1 MALSSRER
9 RCALRKIAE
18 DAKITDPE
26 LQDRIIANIEADERW
41 FLADLKG
48 HGQATPSK
56 LERDFKRIER
66 EAIQLLKALGLDQ
79 YDDPED
85 GLPLGPIR
93 NLLEFRL
100 SDENGARGE
109 RELRRLV
116 VAVGRLRDF
125 ARAERVAAEGN
136 KRKGNKRKAA
146 HHGDKALNNFIGQLL
161 QIYREAGKKPG
172 LSRHWKTKKPSG
184 PTLRY
189 VRACLELVKGD
200 NPNLAH
206 LIRNLSDKALASRI
220 QRAKKPENPYRPK

>member
-18 DAKITDPE
+18 DAKITDSE

-48 HGQATPSK
+48 VHRG
-56 LERDFKRIER
+56 
-66 EAIQLLKALGLDQ
+66 
-79 YDDPED
+79 
-85 GLPLGPIR
+85 
-93 NLLEFRL
+93 
-100 SDENGARGE
+100 DE
-109 RELRRLV
+109 
-116 VAVGRLRDF
+116 
-125 ARAERVAAEGN
+125 
-136 KRKGNKRKAA
+136 
-146 HHGDKALNNFIGQLL
+146 ALNEFIDRLL

-172 LSRHWKTKKPSG
+172 LSRHWETRKPGG

>member
-18 DAKITDPE
+18 DAKITDSE

-66 EAIQLLKALGLDQ
+66 EAIQLLAALGLDQ
-79 YDDPED
+79 NDDPED

-93 NLLEFRL
+93 SLLEFRL

-116 VAVGRLRDF
+116 VAVGSLRDF
-125 ARAERVAAEGN
+125 AKAERVVAEEN
-136 KRKGNKRKAA
+136 KGKGVHR
-146 HHGDKALNNFIGQLL
+146 GDEALNEFIDRLL

-172 LSRHWKTKKPSG
+172 LSRDWKTRKPGG

>member
-1 MALSSRER
+1 MALSSPER

-18 DAKITDPE
+18 DAKITDSE

-85 GLPLGPIR
+85 GLPPGPIR

-109 RELRRLV
+109 RKLRRLV
-116 VAVGRLRDF
+116 VGMSAVGGKADAPAHPSKSPLV
-125 ARAERVAAEGN
+125 ART
-136 KRKGNKRKAA
+136 
-146 HHGDKALNNFIGQLL
+146 
-161 QIYREAGKKPG
+161 G
-172 LSRHWKTKKPSG
+172 LSSVPHGTHRARISRH
-184 PTLRY
+184 
-189 VRACLELVKGD
+189 
-200 NPNLAH
+200 
-206 LIRNLSDKALASRI
+206 DKC
-220 QRAKKPENPYRPK
+220 RPKRYDCHRSQDERNQPCLATPSSKS